1 MECSGALDMKGLG
14 LFQDLLAQMD
24 GPDGVIGEIEKDVE
38 RTMSLNFFYGGGG
51 AGAGKLR
58 RVFIAYSR

>member
-1 MECSGALDMKGLG
+1 MLDMKGPG

-24 GPDGVIGEIEKDVE
+24 GPDGVIGEIEKDVG
-38 RTMSLNFFYGGGG
+38 RTMSLNIFYGGGG

-58 RVFIAYSR
+58 RVLIAYSR